1 MRNFTTEHPLAS
13 PVRILSFIGAAAIS
27 LSLTG
32 GIASAFV
39 PPRSTNEKVSLLKIA
54 PAVSQAANSGDAS
67 RL

>member
-1 MRNFTTEHPLAS
+1 MRNFTAEYPLAS

-39 PPRSTNEKVSLLKIA
+39 PPGPTNEKVSLPQIA
-54 PAVSQAANSGDAS
+54 AAVSQATNSADAS